1 MTKRPMPP
9 YERALL
15 RATRARYGFVPLA
28 ALAIPYGLSKQRIGQ
43 ICKGIVAGLGD
54 DLQADKLRRAYE
66 QDVRRTVSDAEW
78 ATICARI
85 DADVERFLTDAE
97 AAGKAALAS
106 LSKEFSN
113 AARQV

>member
-1 MTKRPMPP
+1 MTKRPMPA

-15 RATRARYGFVPLA
+15 RACRARYAFVPLT
-28 ALAIPYGLSKQRIGQ
+28 ALAIPYGLSKQRISQ

-66 QDVRRTVSDAEW
+66 QDIRRTVSDAEW
-78 ATICARI
+78 VAICARI

-97 AAGKAALAS
+97 AAGKVALAS
-106 LSKEFSN
+106 LTKEAPN
-113 AARQV
+113 AAR